1 MIAVD
6 TNILAYA
13 QGEADP
19 LGRHLSAASLMKKL
33 VPIDAI
39 IPVQVLGEFMN
50 VCIRKFGLAPT
61 DAMAQVEDYRL
72 IFRCPV
78 TQTEDIVEA
87 AALLGCHNL
96 AYFDA
101 LIVTVAARAG
111 ATMLLS
117 EDMQDGL
124 EIGGVRIVNP
134 FVTDNEAM
142 LVDYIDS
149 AS

>member
-6 TNILAYA
+6 TNILVYA

-19 LGRHLSAASLMKKL
+19 LGRHLSAASLIMRL
-33 VPIDAI
+33 APVNAI
-39 IPVQVLGEFMN
+39 VPVQVLGEFMN
-50 VCIRKFGLAPT
+50 VCIRKFGLAPV
-61 DAMAQVEDYRL
+61 DAVEQVEDYRL
-72 IFRCPV
+72 IFSCPA
-78 TQTEDIVEA
+78 TNPEDIVEA
-87 AALLGCHNL
+87 ATLLGHHNL

-124 EIGGVRIVNP
+124 EIGGLRIANP
-134 FVTDNEAM
+134 FAAKNTA
-142 LVDYIDS
+142 LIDEYLGGV
-149 AS
+149 A